1 MTDERS
7 GDVGQ
12 LNGLRRRCRSLR
24 LCLTSRCRWL
34 IARGSSWRAR
44 GLHGLSATP
53 GAIHRRL
60 RAWEAASRPVIHDC
74 LASERAA
81 RLVALSKKP
90 VAFVKKIES
99 RYPWRRWVR
108 QTGHCCQRGW
118 MLALAQFKAGIGRLQ
133 NWTAGNRFLAGLR
146 NKWTGLVDQIGRSQ
160 GMQWVPGAYR
170 RVLRWCGRLARYT
183 EPLTSAWPSTIEI
196 TGEITGETTR
206 RITGTAPADK
216 RFQEPGVWVDSES
229 PLGYAR
235 QVWSTRARD
244 AYSAAGQNPSWG
256 NILWADGDC
265 PIGYARIAAEYFP
278 PPELECE
285 ESGFEEPEVAEF
297 QPDHFLLDLFR
308 AYSQLLEQRGD
319 SSPGLA
325 PVVPL
330 VDVFALLSSV
340 RSVSPEYSSDDSP
353 DYTREDFIKDVYR
366 LHASGVDTTLDGA
379 RISFPISRGVKG
391 KTLTVT
397 DEAGDERRYYGV
409 RFLGQVTSG

>member
-24 LCLTSRCRWL
+24 RCLTSRCRWL

-60 RAWEAASRPVIHDC
+60 RAWEAGSRSVIHDC

-99 RYPWRRWVR
+99 RCPWRRWVR

-146 NKWTGLVDQIGRSQ
+146 KKWTGLVDQIGRSQ
-160 GMQWVPGAYR
+160 EMQRVPGAYR

-183 EPLTSAWPSTIEI
+183 EPLTSAWPST
-196 TGEITGETTR
+196 GEITGRTAETASAGKG
-206 RITGTAPADK
+206 I
-216 RFQEPGVWVDSES
+216 QEAGDWVDSES
-229 PLGYAR
+229 PLGLAR

-265 PIGYARIAAEYFP
+265 PIGYARIAAE
-278 PPELECE
+278 
-285 ESGFEEPEVAEF
+285 
-297 QPDHFLLDLFR
+297 
-308 AYSQLLEQRGD
+308 
-319 SSPGLA
+319 
-325 PVVPL
+325 
-330 VDVFALLSSV
+330 
-340 RSVSPEYSSDDSP
+340 
-353 DYTREDFIKDVYR
+353 
-366 LHASGVDTTLDGA
+366 
-379 RISFPISRGVKG
+379 
-391 KTLTVT
+391 
-397 DEAGDERRYYGV
+397 
-409 RFLGQVTSG
+409 